1 MNMIS
6 TGAFLNEMDA
16 SNKQPTVAEKFAAV
30 WEKKNAKAAR
40 AGGVSLMAL
49 SLAACGSSSTTTT
62 SSSTTS
68 TTTTTATAQNK
79 VFTSEI
85 DALVGGSGADTFTGD
100 TNTVS
105 AADSVD
111 GGAGTDT
118 MKLYGTTGEMT
129 HSNVEVISL
138 YNYGGAFDVSDDSA
152 VTTLNLDN
160 ATTAQTFTI
169 ATGQTVSVAD
179 MANGEV
185 VDFAGNTVVTLDA
198 TVNGLGTVAGA
209 GVTIDTNSTAQT
221 TLDLTGATAASH
233 VVLAN
238 TGAKLVT
245 VNVKGDQ
252 AMKVDANTGNIALT
266 TLSGSTATGALEFVI
281 DTNTNKDIAVTGGS
295 AGDLITMAGTLA
307 KGDTVDGGAG
317 DDILSITQASMTVV
331 NAYSAADKATMNA
344 NISNIETLRVTD
356 AVTASFDVERYDSI
370 QNLDLKSVSGAIT
383 ISNVAS
389 GGNITVRD
397 APNATTDSIV
407 VPVKNATVAGN
418 NSDSLTLTLNDA
430 AAAGAVNLGVL
441 NVVGLETLNIATAS
455 TTLAGAAGTTTSY
468 ELDIANTSTSLN
480 TLTITGTEG
489 IDLDG
494 VALTNTIETIDA
506 SGLTVG
512 AKTDVGIKVA
522 VAGSGTQGVVI
533 TGTGGVDTV
542 TGGAVS
548 DSVTLGAGADV
559 YTATAGND
567 IVDLGADD
575 DGVSISKTL
584 LAANSGTT
592 ATLDGGTGNDTI
604 TITGTGATI
613 VDADFRGIT
622 NTEYLVTGNGAN
634 SITLDTLADA
644 AGIVKVTGGT
654 GDDTIDLSGGGA
666 GAFNNATTIKG
677 GTGDDIITAGA
688 GVDTFDTASA
698 GDSTIVSAED
708 DASNTGNSIGANAI
722 ADGDTLTFG
731 NGVDRIISFDADD
744 LIDVATAA
752 TAPTNGVGVAANTDL
767 TTGTT
772 YVLYGNYNSGTK
784 VFTVKANFAAA
795 GGNNVAD
802 ALVVEG
808 DSGTLTFLT
817 TTGYTVLEDLTA
829 ALTAS
834 NFV

>member
-1 MNMIS
+1 
-6 TGAFLNEMDA
+6 
-16 SNKQPTVAEKFAAV
+16 
-30 WEKKNAKAAR
+30 
-40 AGGVSLMAL
+40 
-49 SLAACGSSSTTTT
+49 
-62 SSSTTS
+62 
-68 TTTTTATAQNK
+68 
-79 VFTSEI
+79 
-85 DALVGGSGADTFTGD
+85 
-100 TNTVS
+100 
-105 AADSVD
+105 
-111 GGAGTDT
+111 
-118 MKLYGTTGEMT
+118 
-129 HSNVEVISL
+129 
-138 YNYGGAFDVSDDSA
+138 
-152 VTTLNLDN
+152 
-160 ATTAQTFTI
+160 
-169 ATGQTVSVAD
+169 
-179 MANGEV
+179 
-185 VDFAGNTVVTLDA
+185 
-198 TVNGLGTVAGA
+198 
-209 GVTIDTNSTAQT
+209 
-221 TLDLTGATAASH
+221 
-233 VVLAN
+233 
-238 TGAKLVT
+238 
-245 VNVKGDQ
+245 
-252 AMKVDANTGNIALT
+252 
-266 TLSGSTATGALEFVI
+266 
-281 DTNTNKDIAVTGGS
+281 
-295 AGDLITMAGTLA
+295 
-307 KGDTVDGGAG
+307 
-317 DDILSITQASMTVV
+317 
-331 NAYSAADKATMNA
+331 
-344 NISNIETLRVTD
+344 
-356 AVTASFDVERYDSI
+356 
-370 QNLDLKSVSGAIT
+370 
-383 ISNVAS
+383 
-389 GGNITVRD
+389 
-397 APNATTDSIV
+397 
-407 VPVKNATVAGN
+407 
-418 NSDSLTLTLNDA
+418 
-430 AAAGAVNLGVL
+430 
-441 NVVGLETLNIATAS
+441 
-455 TTLAGAAGTTTSY
+455 
-468 ELDIANTSTSLN
+468 
-480 TLTITGTEG
+480 
-489 IDLDG
+489 
-494 VALTNTIETIDA
+494 
-506 SGLTVG
+506 
-512 AKTDVGIKVA
+512 
-522 VAGSGTQGVVI
+522 VVI